1 MNHVSDWIASS
12 REKSLRNGQVLNR
25 PQNRDFEQTGILL
38 NRRLRGKNPPTDNS
52 KLSIDVHKKRGFEKV
67 LPSGF
72 ASQG

>member
-52 KLSIDVHKKRGFEKV
+52 KLSIDVHENPT
-67 LPSGF
+67 LQALQADST
-72 ASQG
+72 